1 VLGDIP
7 VFEILPEKE
16 IALVVTLE
24 EKISHLQQS
33 LGERVESS
41 FHELIENAENRVE
54 VIVSFLAML
63 ELIKQRFISVEQEKY
78 FSDIRIKSALANR
91 G

>member
-1 VLGDIP
+1 
-7 VFEILPEKE
+7 
-16 IALVVTLE
+16 
-24 EKISHLQQS
+24 

-78 FSDIRIKSALANR
+78 FSDIRIKRLVS
-91 G
+91 